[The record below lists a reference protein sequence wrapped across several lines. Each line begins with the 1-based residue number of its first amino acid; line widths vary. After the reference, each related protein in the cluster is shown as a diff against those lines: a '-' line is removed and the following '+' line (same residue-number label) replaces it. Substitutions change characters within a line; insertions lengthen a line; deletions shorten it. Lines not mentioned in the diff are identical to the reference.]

1 MKILIPDWKSFGR
14 DDIREALVNLG
25 NEVIFYQKEPRNYR
39 QDPRFRS
46 ELRNYVKEEH
56 IDLIFSSNYY
66 PILSNVC
73 NDIKIPYV
81 SWCYDSP
88 LVLTYSDTIFHSCNY
103 IFIFDSQMVTDLKAL
118 GVKQVYYLPMAVN
131 PKRLSTLT
139 ISPEHRKLLDADVSF
154 VGSLY
159 NEKHNLYDR
168 FSDLPVYTKGYLEGI
183 MAAQQ
188 QIYGQLFLEEC
199 LTPEILE
206 ELQKNI
212 PLEPSGDGH
221 ETLRYLYAN
230 YFLCRKITQTERS
243 QCMALLNARKDLLVK
258 LYTPNP
264 TPQFTTIQNM
274 GTIHYEKEMPLVFQ
288 CSRINLN
295 ISLRSIQSGIP
306 LRAMDIMGAGGFL
319 LTNYQRDFDRHF
331 TAGKDYV
338 YYENL
343 DDLIEKI
350 DYYLTNPTERDEI
363 ARSGQQKVYS
373 AHTYEQRFQKIL
385 DIIQKG

>member
-14 DDIREALVNLG
+14 DDIRETLVNLG

-230 YFLCRKITQTERS
+230 YCLCRKITQTERS

>member
-1 MKILIPDWKSFGR
+1 
-14 DDIREALVNLG
+14 
-25 NEVIFYQKEPRNYR
+25 
-39 QDPRFRS
+39 
-46 ELRNYVKEEH
+46 
-56 IDLIFSSNYY
+56 
-66 PILSNVC
+66 
-73 NDIKIPYV
+73 
-81 SWCYDSP
+81 
-88 LVLTYSDTIFHSCNY
+88 
-103 IFIFDSQMVTDLKAL
+103 
-118 GVKQVYYLPMAVN
+118 
-131 PKRLSTLT
+131 
-139 ISPEHRKLLDADVSF
+139 
-154 VGSLY
+154 
-159 NEKHNLYDR
+159 
-168 FSDLPVYTKGYLEGI
+168 

-199 LTPEILE
+199 LTPEVLE

-212 PLEPSGDGH
+212 PLEPSRDGH

-243 QCMALLNARKDLLVK
+243 QCMALLNARKNLLVK

-274 GTIHYEKEMPLVFQ
+274 GTVHYEKEMPLVFQ

-350 DYYLTNPTERDEI
+350 DYYLANPTERDEI

-373 AHTYEQRFQKIL
+373 AHTYEQRFQEIL

>member
-14 DDIREALVNLG
+14 DDIRETLVNLG

-188 QIYGQLFLEEC
+188 QIYGKLFLEDC

-206 ELQKNI
+206 ELQKHI
-212 PLEPSGDGH
+212 PLEPSRDGH

-243 QCMALLNARKDLLVK
+243 QCMELLNARKDLLVK
-258 LYTPNP
+258 LYTPNQ

-274 GTIHYEKEMPLVFQ
+274 GTVHYEKEMPLVFQ

-343 DDLIEKI
+343 DDMIEKL

-373 AHTYEQRFQKIL
+373 GHTYEQRFQKIL

>member
-46 ELRNYVKEEH
+46 ELRNYIKEEH

-73 NDIKIPYV
+73 NDIRIPYV

-88 LVLTYSDTIFHSCNY
+88 LVLTYSDTIFHSCNF

-131 PKRLSTLT
+131 SKRLSTLT
-139 ISPEHRKLLDADVSF
+139 VSPEHRKLLDADVAF

-168 FSDLPVYTKGYLEGI
+168 FSDLPAYTKGYLEGI

-188 QIYGQLFLEEC
+188 QIYGQLFLEDC

-206 ELQKNI
+206 ELQKHI
-212 PLEPSGDGH
+212 PLEPSKDGH

-230 YFLCRKITQTERS
+230 YFLCRKITQTERF
-243 QCMALLNARKDLLVK
+243 QCMKLLDAHKNLHVK

-274 GTIHYEKEMPLVFQ
+274 GTVHYEKEMPLVFQ

-338 YYENL
+338 YYENP
-343 DDLIEKI
+343 DDMIKKI
-350 DYYLTNPTERDEI
+350 DYYLANPAKRNEI
-363 ARSGQQKVYS
+363 ARSGQQKVFS
-373 AHTYEQRFQKIL
+373 EHTYEQRFQEIL

>member
-14 DDIREALVNLG
+14 DDIRETLVNLG

-139 ISPEHRKLLDADVSF
+139 ISPEHQKLLDADVSF

-168 FSDLPVYTKGYLEGI
+168 FSDLPAYTKGYLEGI

-188 QIYGQLFLEEC
+188 KIYGKLFLEDC

-274 GTIHYEKEMPLVFQ
+274 GTVHYEKEMPLVFQ

-343 DDLIEKI
+343 DDMIEKL

-373 AHTYEQRFQKIL
+373 GHTYEQRFQKIL

>member
-14 DDIREALVNLG
+14 DDIRETLVNLG

-373 AHTYEQRFQKIL
+373 GHTYEQRFQKIL

>member
-14 DDIREALVNLG
+14 DDIRETLVNLG